1 MRNTMILAGLLA
13 CLAVPLAAQE
23 TSPPAGPQASPSG
36 APPDSPPDAPPIDKK
51 RVMAAR
57 LAGLVGF
64 ANTSCPD
71 VQGDPALLKA
81 AVERLGID
89 PKDLD
94 QGELAMVARSYVETY
109 RKDVPENCKRAIDM
123 FGPSSRIVPNL
134 IVKR

>member
-13 CLAVPLAAQE
+13 CLSAPLAAQE
-23 TSPPAGPQASPSG
+23 TSPPVAPQASPTG

-57 LAGLVGF
+57 LSGLVGF

-81 AVERLGID
+81 AIERLGVD

-94 QGELAMVARSYVETY
+94 QAELAMVARSYVETY
-109 RKDVPENCKRAIDM
+109 RKDVPENCKRAIDT